1 MFMRK
6 IFHKKTDCRDG
17 ALSWFSRIKRLARIL
32 GVTVMVAALH
42 HPCRGFAVTLP
53 GQYSVSLAWNKSTSL
68 SGTSYRLYYGGV
80 SGNYTNS
87 VLVGNV
93 ANNTVAGLAGGVTYF
108 FATTACD
115 AAGME
120 STFSNEISFTP
131 GNPTLLIRILTN
143 RQAVLTVSG
152 LIAHTYQ
159 ILASTNMTTWSVIST
174 VTLGVGGS
182 TNFTD
187 TSAPSFAKRF
197 YRTRDTTP

>member
-1 MFMRK
+1 
-6 IFHKKTDCRDG
+6 
-17 ALSWFSRIKRLARIL
+17 
-32 GVTVMVAALH
+32 MVAALH
-42 HPCRGFAVTLP
+42 QPYRGFAVTLP
-53 GQYSVSLAWNKSTSL
+53 GQYSVSLAWNKSPSP
-68 SGTSYRLYYGGV
+68 SVTSYRLYYGGV

-93 ANNTVAGLAGGVTYF
+93 TSNTVAGLTGGVTYF
-108 FATTACD
+108 FATTAYD

-131 GNPTLLIRILTN
+131 GNPTLQIGVLTN
-143 RQAVLTVSG
+143 RQAVLKVNG

-159 ILASTNMTTWSVIST
+159 ILTSTNLTSWSVIGT

-187 TSAPSFAKRF
+187 TSAPSFTKRF